1 MKNIGV
7 FDSGVGGLWILKYLR
22 EKLPEY
28 NYIFLGDQAHVPY
41 GSRSQEEIQK
51 FSEEIT
57 KFLISKDCQLI
68 VVACN
73 TASGASL
80 KSLREKFPQIKFV
93 GMEPAVKPAVETT
106 ETGKV
111 GVLATPATFQSELYN
126 SVVERFSHGAEL
138 FKDTCPGL
146 VEEIEKGNLN
156 SEKVK
161 DILKNALSPMIKN
174 GIDTVVLGCTHYPFV
189 IPTIKEIVGE
199 KVKVI
204 DPTPAIARQV
214 GKILDEM
221 ELEGIEQGE
230 LELADEL
237 AEDETKKG
245 TTEIYTSGVKEEME
259 LLLPEFLGEGIN
271 VKKIDWD
278 NDLKVIML
286 K

>member
-1 MKNIGV
+1 MAINIGV

-80 KSLREKFPQIKFV
+80 KYLRDKFPQIKFV

-111 GVLATPATFQSELYN
+111 GVLATPATFEGELYN
-126 SVVERFSHGAEL
+126 SVVERFSHGVEL
-138 FKDTCPGL
+138 FKDTCSGL
-146 VEEIEKGNLN
+146 VEEIEKGTLG
-156 SEKVK
+156 SKEARSILEK
-161 DILKNALSPMIKN
+161 ALSPMLQK

-189 IPTIKEIVGE
+189 IPLIQEIVGE

-204 DPTPAIARQV
+204 DPTPAIVRQV
-214 GKILDEM
+214 GKILDE
-221 ELEGIEQGE
+221 IEQGE
-230 LELADEL
+230 IELADEL
-237 AEDETKKG
+237 SGDEVKNG
-245 TTEIYTSGVKEEME
+245 TTEIFTTGDKEKME
-259 LLLPEFLGEGIN
+259 LLLPELLGEGIN
-271 VKKIDWD
+271 VGKIDWD